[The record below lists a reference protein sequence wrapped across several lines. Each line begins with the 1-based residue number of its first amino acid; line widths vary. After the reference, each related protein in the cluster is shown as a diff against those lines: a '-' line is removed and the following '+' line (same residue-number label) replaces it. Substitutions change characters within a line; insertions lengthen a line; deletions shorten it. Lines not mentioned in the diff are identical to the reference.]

1 MMAKK
6 VPKMPPKGMHEMK
19 GGKMMKDSDMPGTM
33 GKGAAKPKFGTP
45 EFFAG
50 LKKGRGKKV
59 SKKRTRGG
67 KK

>member
-1 MMAKK
+1 MAKK
-6 VPKMPPKGMHEMK
+6 TPPKGMHKMPGGMMMKGSEMK
-19 GGKMMKDSDMPGTM
+19 PMMGG
-33 GKGAAKPKFGTP
+33 AKPKFGTP

-50 LKKGRGKKV
+50 LKKGKGKKT